1 MARLSE
7 LEGATLGEIWT
18 RGPCTAYAARQAFK
32 QSPSPFWSGSAGAI
46 YPLIGRLEKR
56 GLLSSRRQE
65 GDARGGRLYA
75 LTARGVEALR
85 EWLAPPLPGWAAGV
99 PVDPLRTRLLFLGA
113 LDAPARA
120 AFVAEARAALEIH
133 IAAVRNDCRAAKAE
147 RGLFHYL
154 GARGALAMLLAR
166 RRWLREVSK
175 ALGEKRRGGGRRR
188 TGSGAA

>member
-7 LEGATLGEIWT
+7 LEGATLGEIRT

-56 GLLSSRRQE
+56 GLLSSRRQA
-65 GDARGGRLYA
+65 GDARGGRLYS

-85 EWLAPPLPGWAAGV
+85 EWLAPPLPEWAAGV

-113 LDAPARA
+113 LSAPKRA
-120 AFVAEARAALEIH
+120 AFVEEARAALEIH
-133 IAAVRNDCRAAKAE
+133 IAAVRDDSRAAKAE
-147 RGLFHYL
+147 GDLFHHL
-154 GARGALAMLLAR
+154 GARGALAVLLAR
-166 RRWLREVSK
+166 RRWLKEVSK
-175 ALGEKRRGGGRRR
+175 VLGAKRGGRAGRGA
-188 TGSGAA
+188 GSGAA